1 MSLPAMYGEK
11 SPHLDLLFAGLSK
24 FQGEIGNVERN
35 ADGQYGRYLDLAG
48 LWEAVRPF
56 LPGGGLSVSQLLVP
70 YSQDGRMAIHTILG
84 HSSGQYLS
92 SCFPLPEWE
101 TLDEFEATQQRVKR
115 IVMAAML
122 GIAPL
127 RDAVHDGE
135 QVMEEAQPA
144 ATATAV
150 LAKYAAIAKRSLE
163 DAQPED
169 RAAIHVRIHD
179 HVAAGRI
186 AAKTQSDLLS
196 QFPIPK
202 PRRQEVAHA

>member
-1 MSLPAMYGEK
+1 MSMPVMYGER
-11 SPHLDLLFAGLSK
+11 SPHQDQLFAGLSK

-48 LWEAVRPF
+48 LWEAVRPY
-56 LPGGGLSVSQLLVP
+56 LPGGGLCFTQLLVP
-70 YSQDGRMAIHTILG
+70 YGQDGSMAIHSLLG
-84 HSSGQYLS
+84 HTSGQFVS
-92 SCFPLPEWE
+92 SCFPLPAWE

-127 RDAVHDGE
+127 RDAAHDSE
-135 QVMEEAQPA
+135 QVVEAQPA
-144 ATATAV
+144 ATATVV
-150 LAKYAAIAKRSLE
+150 LAKYGAIAKRSLE
-163 DAQPED
+163 DAEPED

-186 AAKTQSDLLS
+186 APQTQSDLLS

-202 PRRQEVAHA
+202 PRRQEVARA